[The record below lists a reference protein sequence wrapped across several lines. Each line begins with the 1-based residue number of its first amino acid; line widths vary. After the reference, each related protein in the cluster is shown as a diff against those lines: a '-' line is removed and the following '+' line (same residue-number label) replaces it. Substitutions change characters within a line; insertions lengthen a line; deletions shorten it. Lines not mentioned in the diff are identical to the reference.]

1 MKKTMK
7 YRYLLPLFL
16 TCAAL
21 FSYRVSAQMI
31 GDNIFLKG
39 QWMECTVASNGSW
52 GNTITVPAGYHTH
65 GSSSLYADPATG
77 ISPTGNGLDFSYD
90 LGHDGWGAGAPD
102 FFHGAFFLPGTPF
115 DGWNMQVDGVM
126 SSAFY
131 TDIPS
136 GGFNNTLGGTLT
148 GNVFSYSNVGGN
160 KFAVWK
166 GSAGIGGALKIT
178 QTHEVDS
185 FASWVKVTIKYVNKS
200 LVPMRDCYYMV
211 TADPDNEVPLGGSFG
226 TDNHISY
233 QNDALHRSEVNARPA
248 TPSSRPNCF
257 SGLAAK
263 DCRARALIYQTW
275 PPPMDPSDKLDSI
288 WNQIGGDIAPANGKT
303 AKMDSIWS
311 VPGRT
316 TWNQDIAYGML
327 FRLGDID
334 PNDSAEF
341 AFAWIFSDT
350 TAIDSVFPSAPPIL
364 RTETTVMDT
373 IVGCSVVGGIAH
385 VVLPFGPGEDSWLT
399 QDWTWSPAIG
409 LSATTGT
416 SVDINI
422 GKLSKPVLYT
432 AIAQNNYSCAVRIFK
447 LYVTPC
453 FFASSDTVCETD
465 TAHLYS
471 IGDSTG
477 ATFRWINPMGVVV
490 DTLQNTFIAPVSAAD
505 TGTYIVERTKG
516 GIVDSTT
523 THLTIR
529 FLPHV
534 TATADTPCSQTTLSL
549 KATLFDPGVTFAWT
563 GPNSFTSVTQ
573 NPTIPTVPTK
583 DAGLY
588 KVVTTL
594 NGCSDSGYVT
604 VKIDT
609 TPVIPVAKSN
619 SSGLPGEKMI
629 CAGDTLLLFAT
640 DATTFP
646 IDYSWT
652 GPGTFTSTDQNPM
665 IAPASNASAGVYSVT
680 ATIGKCFTTGGT
692 NVKIAPVPPLAA
704 TSNSPVCSG
713 GFHHLDLQATS
724 LPGATFTWTG
734 PHTFFSADQN
744 PVRLPVLMDHAGVYK
759 VVVLLNGCTTFRYDT
774 VVVNETPLA
783 PWTKWLTFCQ
793 YYLPDPL
800 QAMGENILWY
810 TAHKD
815 TMIGSKFAPVP
826 NTNIVGETF
835 YYATQ
840 TVKGCISPLD
850 SMKITVYPT
859 PSITMSENV
868 VVCPHES
875 ATLKSTNTDAL
886 AYYHWFPSTYLSDT
900 VSAVVVVRPETN
912 IHYTLVASNMFGCT
926 DTARVAVTVKA
937 GAVLEAGDSATI
949 YPGEKY
955 QLNAATNCTYI
966 TWFPST
972 GLSDAHITNP
982 VASPLVS
989 TRYIATG
996 MTEFGCK
1003 VKDSIDIRVSKE
1015 TLLDLP
1021 NAFTPG
1027 SGSNSKFKILKRG
1040 IADLKSFSVYNR
1052 WGQKVFETAN
1062 IDEGWDGSFNG
1073 KPQLFGVYVYEV
1085 IAVTSSGEDFVKTG
1099 NVTLIR

>member
-1 MKKTMK
+1 MK
-7 YRYLLPLFL
+7 YRYLLPFFL
-16 TCAAL
+16 SFVLIFSSRTNAQLVGGTDAFMQGQFLECAISTLGA
-21 FSYRVSAQMI
+21 
-31 GDNIFLKG
+31 
-39 QWMECTVASNGSW
+39 W
-52 GNTITVPAGYHTH
+52 GNNATP
-65 GSSSLYADPATG
+65 PATYHPRG
-77 ISPTGNGLDFSYD
+77 GQLDFSYD
-90 LGHDGWGAGAPD
+90 SGHDGWVLGSFGYYGPY
-102 FFHGAFFLPGTPF
+102 FLPGTPF
-115 DGWNMQVDGVM
+115 DGWSVQVDDTM

-131 TDIPS
+131 STGYFD
-136 GGFNNTLGGTLT
+136 TALGGIL
-148 GNVFSYSNVGGN
+148 GGGVAGYSGPDCVYPNAAAAGI
-160 KFAVWK
+160 WK
-166 GSAGIGGALKIT
+166 GTAGLHRAGLRNALQIT
-178 QTHEVDS
+178 QVSEVDKW
-185 FASWVKVTIKYVNKS
+185 ASWVTVTAKFVNTTDSVLKG
-200 LVPMRDCYYMV
+200 VYYMA
-211 TADPDNEVPLGGSFG
+211 TADPDNDVTVGGSYP
-226 TDNHISY
+226 TDNHIAY
-233 QNDALHRSEVNARPA
+233 QEVGGLNRHEVYARP
-248 TPSSRPNCF
+248 PSINQDAF
-257 SGLAAK
+257 SGLATQ
-263 DCRARALIYQTW
+263 DCRAKALIYQSW
-275 PPPMDPSDKLDSI
+275 PPAMVTGNNLDKVY
-288 WNQIGGDIAPANGKT
+288 NET
-303 AKMDSIWS
+303 ATSM
-311 VPGRT
+311 GTCYYTLGAT
-316 TWNQDIAYGML
+316 TFDQDIAYGL
-327 FRLGDID
+327 VFNLGNIG
-334 PNDSAEF
+334 PRDSTF
-341 AFAWIFSDT
+341 ITFAWIFSDT
-350 TAIDSVFPSAPPIL
+350 NVIDSIYRVQPKFSTLGKVHTSSQPDSVFGCTLAGC
-364 RTETTVMDT
+364 RTAGKTFE
-373 IVGCSVVGGIAH
+373 AN
-385 VVLPFGPGEDSWLT
+385 VLDAEYRDWSFSK
-399 QDWTWSPAIG
+399 WTWTPSIG

-416 SVDINI
+416 RVTVDV
-422 GKLSKPVLYT
+422 GLLSGPVTYT
-432 AIAQNNYSCAVRIFK
+432 ITGTPVSTGGSCRVPPAPITFTM
-447 LYVTPC
+447 YVQPC
-453 FFASSDTVCETD
+453 FLAKCDTPCETD
-465 TAHLYS
+465 TLHLTGL
-471 IGDSTG
+471 GDSTG
-477 ATFRWINPMGVVV
+477 ATYMWYGPGGGVV
-490 DTLQNTFIAPVSAAD
+490 NTGQFTTVYPVSAAD
-505 TGTYIVERTKG
+505 TGTYMLVKTVG
-516 GIVDSTT
+516 SDNDTT
-523 THLTIR
+523 YTHASIR

-534 TATADTPCSQTTLSL
+534 TASADTPCSQTTLSL
-549 KATLFDPGVTFAWT
+549 KATAVFTTIDSFRWT

-573 NPTIPTVPTK
+573 NPTIPIVPTK
-583 DAGLY
+583 NAGLY
-588 KVVTTL
+588 KVVAAL
-594 NGCSDSGYVT
+594 NGCFDSGYVT
-604 VKIDT
+604 VMVDT
-609 TPVIPVAKSN
+609 TPEIPVATSN

-640 DATTFP
+640 DATVLP
-646 IDYSWT
+646 IDYTWT

-680 ATIGKCFTTGGT
+680 ATIGKCFSTGGT

-713 GFHHLDLQATS
+713 GFNHLDLQATS

-734 PHTFFSADQN
+734 PHTFFSTDQN
-744 PVRLPVLMDHAGVYK
+744 PIRLPVLMDHAGVYK

-926 DTARVAVTVKA
+926 DTAHVAVTVKA

-996 MTEFGCK
+996 ITEFGCK
-1003 VKDSIDIRVSKE
+1003 VKDSVDIRVSKE

-1027 SGSNSKFKILKRG
+1027 NGSNSKFKILKRG

-1073 KPQLFGVYVYEV
+1073 KPQPFGVYIYDVK
-1085 IAVTSSGEDFVKTG
+1085 AVTSSGEDFVKRG